1 MNLKDLFT
9 GKKKNNNCCTTQIV
23 RDYSPASDKQSTSA
37 NAKNP
42 SSKSEDCC
50 DNRD

>member
-9 GKKKNNNCCTTQIV
+9 GKKKNNNCCTAQIV
-23 RDYSPASDKQSTSA
+23 PDDSPTSDEQNASPS
-37 NAKNP
+37 AKNP
-42 SSKSEDCC
+42 SPESEDCC

>member
-23 RDYSPASDKQSTSA
+23 PDDSPTSDEQSTSA
-37 NAKNP
+37 DAKNP
-42 SSKSEDCC
+42 SPESEDCC